1 MVIYVEHRRIL
12 RLIYE
17 RERGGGYLQG
27 EGNYL
32 QERRGG
38 REGGSEGGGVNIQGR
53 GITHQGFTLGYL
65 SINMWMAEFLTHFFA
80 FEFYNFFSSY
90 FIYK

>member
-1 MVIYVEHRRIL
+1 M
-12 RLIYE
+12 
-17 RERGGGYLQG
+17 RGRG
-27 EGNYL
+27 EGGIYKGKGTIY
-32 QERRGG
+32 RRGEEGG
-38 REGGSEGGGVNIQGR
+38 REGVKGGGVNIQGR